1 MQNEFMTITDNN
13 GKELKCKII
22 FTHYN
27 EEFKH
32 NYVVFQIEETDEITA
47 MIFEE
52 TDNKN
57 GKLLPIEND
66 AEWDLLQDVLEDF
79 LAHQEEHEHEHSCG
93 CHCSEC
99 CEGDCCDADDEE
111 GEDHCGSCCG
121 CHDCE

>member
-79 LAHQEEHEHEHSCG
+79 LAHQEEHDHD

-99 CEGDCCDADDEE
+99 CEGDCCGADDEE